1 MNSIIETIQF
11 YYPDT
16 QAIYLFGS
24 YSTEYERPESDVDI
38 AVLLPVL
45 TAKSAGSLT
54 LSDCWSKLAALTGR
68 EVDVINLRQVNTVFQ
83 HEIIHHGQIIFNAD
97 EYATAEFEM
106 LTMSFYQKLN
116 EERKEILEEVMKTK
130 RILDI

>member
-1 MNSIIETIQF
+1 
-11 YYPDT
+11 
-16 QAIYLFGS
+16 
-24 YSTEYERPESDVDI
+24 
-38 AVLLPVL
+38 
-45 TAKSAGSLT
+45 
-54 LSDCWSKLAALTGR
+54 
-68 EVDVINLRQVNTVFQ
+68 VNTVFQ
-83 HEIIHHGQIIFNAD
+83 HEIIHHGRIIYNAD